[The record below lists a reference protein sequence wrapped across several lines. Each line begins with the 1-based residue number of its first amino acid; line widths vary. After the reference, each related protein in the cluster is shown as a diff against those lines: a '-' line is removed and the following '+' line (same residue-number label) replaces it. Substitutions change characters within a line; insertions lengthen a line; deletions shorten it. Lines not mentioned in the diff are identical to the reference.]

1 MSLNLRRLDLNL
13 LTVFEAVYEERSQQ
27 KASERLYMSQP
38 AISNAISRLRTLLD
52 DKLFYGNKTIQTTH
66 RADELYP
73 QVHQALSLIRA
84 EILEKNQF
92 EAPHTRRNFTIA
104 ISYASGFILGSP
116 ILQRFET
123 LAPGAKLTIRTIDPH
138 DEIPKLLR
146 DQTIDLAVSH
156 RDFEDPMILSEL
168 CLNFEMVAVVRKT
181 HPRILSM
188 PSKEALETE
197 EFVTVHDFS
206 YPTNAG
212 DLRDIMELAQLR
224 ARIEVPNALMLP
236 IILEDSDLVALIPRV
251 HADIMA
257 RRYDLAVY
265 PLPISRVVSHV
276 NLLWHRAY
284 EKDPSLAW
292 LRQTCIE
299 TFSEVR
305 HKLEGLYPDVHQ

>member
-84 EILEKNQF
+84 EILEKTNF
-92 EAPHTRRNFTIA
+92 EASQTRRQFTIA

-116 ILQRFET
+116 ILRQIET
-123 LAPGAKLTIRTIDPH
+123 LAPGAKLIIRTIDPH

-156 RDFEDPMILSEL
+156 RDFDDPMILSEL
-168 CLNFEMVAVVRKT
+168 CLNFEMVAVVRKA
-181 HPRILSM
+181 HPRIQAPPDL
-188 PSKEALETE
+188 EALQAE
-197 EFVTVHDFS
+197 EFVTVHDFN

-212 DLRDIMELAQLR
+212 DLREVMDISQSK

-236 IILEDSDLVALIPRV
+236 IILEDSDLVSLIPRV
-251 HADIMA
+251 HADLMA
-257 RRYDLAVY
+257 QRYDLAIF
-265 PLPISRVVSHV
+265 PLPISRAVSQV
-276 NLLWHRAY
+276 NVLWHRAY
-284 EKDPSLAW
+284 ERDPGIAW
-292 LRQTCIE
+292 LRQTCLK
-299 TFSEVR
+299 TFSEIR
-305 HKLEGLYPDVHQ
+305 QKLEGLYPDIRQ

>member
-84 EILEKNQF
+84 EILEKNHF
-92 EAPHTRRNFTIA
+92 EASQTRRNFTIA
-104 ISYASGFILGSP
+104 ISYACGFILGSQ
-116 ILQRFET
+116 ILKRLEA

-138 DEIPKLLR
+138 DEIAKLLR
-146 DQTIDLAVSH
+146 DQTIDLAITY
-156 RDFEDPMILSEL
+156 RDFDDPMILTEL
-168 CLNFEMVAVVRKT
+168 CLNFEMVVVVRKG
-181 HPRILSM
+181 HPRIQSA
-188 PSKEALETE
+188 PSRNILETE
-197 EFVTVHDFS
+197 GYVTVHDFT
-206 YPTNAG
+206 YPTNASE
-212 DLRDIMELAQLR
+212 LREIMELAQSR
-224 ARIEVPNALMLP
+224 ARVEVPNALMLP
-236 IILEDSDLVALIPRV
+236 VILEESDLVALIPRM

-257 RRYDLAVY
+257 KRYALSIF
-265 PLPISRVVSHV
+265 PLPIPRVLSHT
-276 NLLWHRAY
+276 NLLWHRAF
-284 EKDPSLAW
+284 EKDPGLAW

-299 TFSEVR
+299 TFQEIR
-305 HKLEGLYPDVHQ
+305 QRLEDQYPGIRQ